1 MAGVMSPL
9 IASCVDVRGSP
20 CWGLRRRVT
29 RRWVNAIARL
39 GLPQNIWVIQ
49 ARLVG
54 TFVSL
59 FLVDDPSA

>member
-9 IASCVDVRGSP
+9 IASCVDVRGRP
-20 CWGLRRRVT
+20 RWGLRCRVT
-29 RRWVNAIARL
+29 RRRVNAIARL
-39 GLPQNIWVIQ
+39 GLPQSIWVIQ

-59 FLVDDPSA
+59 FLADDPSA